1 MRYISKVILA
11 ILLVLPFSCEML
23 NFKDKLDNPNA
34 ATPESAS
41 ADLLFNSM
49 QLSYARFHNSANRIA
64 SQMMRMEAMTWGYT
78 YDAAFGSSAGNTLW
92 SIAYS
97 EIFPDYDAM
106 VAIAEPAEL
115 RAHLGAAKVIKAMTL
130 MQLVDF
136 FGAVPYSEI
145 GQGIKNKSPE
155 ITESDEQLYDI
166 AMDLLKEA
174 IDDLDPNKVSR
185 GFPETDLFYGSGDNR
200 DKWIKAANS
209 LLMRMALNKGDLAT
223 FDAAAANAI
232 TDFSDDFDFH
242 YGTNR
247 NNPNSRHPQYN
258 SQYETSDGIYHSN
271 YLMWVM
277 RGEGEGSIKETNPD
291 KTARDP
297 RIRYYFYRQDSTAMD
312 EDQFTIDCPYQPRPN
327 HYSQRDPFCLP
338 TNYQPAN
345 ETHEGYW
352 GRDHGN
358 AEGIPPDGHLRT
370 VYGVYPAG
378 GNFDN
383 NSFKNTKTEGTQG
396 GLGAGIWPIM
406 DASFVH
412 FMMAERNIT
421 NATSARTHL
430 EMAVMQSIDKV
441 MKFAEDLG
449 VNTIHPETGEDFTPV
464 DTTDI
469 ANYMANVLA
478 NFDAATSDDERM
490 DVVAKEFHV
499 AAFGNGMEI
508 WALYR
513 RTGKPSG
520 LQPTREPE
528 QGTFPRT
535 LLYPSI
541 YVDLNQNAQQKANI
555 GEKVFW
561 DKAGDLK

>member
-41 ADLLFNSM
+41 ADLLFNSI

-92 SIAYS
+92 TIAYS

-136 FGAVPYSEI
+136 FGAVPYGEI
-145 GQGIKNKSPE
+145 GQGISNKSPQ
-155 ITESDEQLYDI
+155 ITETDQELYTI
-166 AMDLLKEA
+166 ASDLLKEA
-174 IDDLDPNKVSR
+174 INDLDPNKVSR

-200 DKWIKAANS
+200 AKWIMAANS
-209 LLMRMALNKGDLAT
+209 LLMRMSLNTGDMTT

-232 TDFSDDFDFH
+232 VSSTDDFDFH

-258 SQYETSDGIYHSN
+258 NQYETSDGIYQSN

-277 RGEGEGSIKETNPD
+277 RGIGDGGETDPD
-291 KTARDP
+291 KTVADP
-297 RIRYYFYRQDSTAMD
+297 RIRYYFYRQDASAAD

-327 HYSQRDPFCLP
+327 HFSARDPFCLP
-338 TNYQPAN
+338 TNQPN
-345 ETHEGYW
+345 PQDHHDGYW

-370 VYGVYPAG
+370 VYGAYPAG
-378 GNFDN
+378 GNFDD

-412 FMMAERNIT
+412 FMMAERNIANT
-421 NATSARTHL
+421 ASARTHL
-430 EMAVMQSIDKV
+430 EMAVRASIDKV
-441 MKFAEDLG
+441 MDFGSNLG
-449 VNTIHPETGEDFTPV
+449 VV
-464 DTTDI
+464 DPAYEPTSADVD
-469 ANYMANVLA
+469 AYVADVLA
-478 NFDAATSDDERM
+478 NFDAATNDDERL
-490 DVVAKEFHV
+490 DVVAKEFHI

-513 RTGKPSG
+513 RTGKPTG

-541 YVDLNQNAQQKANI
+541 YVDLNQNAQQKASI

-561 DKAGDLK
+561 DKAGDLN